1 MFFSREKQWSVMVIN
16 KEIGDKSIGIVLN
29 SVRRLIRSYRLFS
42 REVEKEYGITG
53 AQLFVLQALDQGA
66 PGQAL
71 TINELAERSFT
82 HQSTV
87 SEVVARLKAKKFVIQ
102 RKSEEDLRKTF
113 LSLSSTGKSL
123 LKRAPKSPGSKLVE
137 GLLELSPKE
146 RAQLAKLLSRML
158 HTAGLDHE
166 PAELFF
172 QEK

>member
-1 MFFSREKQWSVMVIN
+1 MEASKVS
-16 KEIGDKSIGIVLN
+16 DKSIGVVLN

-66 PGQAL
+66 PGQVL
-71 TINELAERSFT
+71 TINELADRSFT

-87 SEVVARLKAKKFVIQ
+87 SEVVARLKTKKLVVQ

-123 LKRAPKSPGSKLVE
+123 LKRAPRSPGAKLVE

-146 RAQLAKLLSRML
+146 RSQLASLLSRVL
-158 HTAGLDHE
+158 HTGGLDRE